1 MKTSKNHH
9 VVSCEFQLY
18 INHTLFSFQFIGK
31 EAKMLSSKTGNFK
44 IDGEK
49 KKVCQGRT
57 NGKTMN
63 SILPNDTVQA

>member
-1 MKTSKNHH
+1 MSYWHYIVFIKEMK
-9 VVSCEFQLY
+9 LW
-18 INHTLFSFQFIGK
+18 
-31 EAKMLSSKTGNFK
+31 SSKTGNFK
-44 IDGEK
+44 IGGEK